1 MNFFAESL
9 GSHGDFLDQVRK
21 FGYFRRMFEQA
32 ETATCTAANVVL
44 DGLAQ
49 QLRLPLDVDPF
60 PESQR
65 NGHIGKD
72 EPPRDSVVGA

>member
-1 MNFFAESL
+1 
-9 GSHGDFLDQVRK
+9 
-21 FGYFRRMFEQA
+21 MFEQT

-60 PESQR
+60 PQPQSD
-65 NGHIGKD
+65 GHIGKD
-72 EPPRDSVVGA
+72 EPPSDSVVGA

>member
-1 MNFFAESL
+1 
-9 GSHGDFLDQVRK
+9 
-21 FGYFRRMFEQA
+21 MFEQT

-49 QLRLPLDVDPF
+49 QFRLPLNVSLF
-60 PESQR
+60 PESQS

-72 EPPRDSVVGA
+72 EPPGDSVVGA